1 MVIDSEA
8 GKLMYRLR
16 NADTSFLSLA
26 LALLVPEWRNGG
38 RNSGRGALGV
48 EGHGLCPGLSPGPM
62 APADSLP
69 LADDSL

>member
-8 GKLMYRLR
+8 GKFMYRLR

-38 RNSGRGALGV
+38 RNSG
-48 EGHGLCPGLSPGPM
+48 LSTHFCFL
-62 APADSLP
+62 SWVLP
-69 LADDSL
+69 HDDMHLVKIH